1 MIASQHYLELLA
13 VLLVRRVEGGA
24 AVGVE
29 GGRALGLHGRGET
42 VLKDGLAL
50 GLVHCGAVFGEG
62 GHWK

>member
-1 MIASQHYLELLA
+1 M
-13 VLLVRRVEGGA
+13 LVRRVEGGA